1 MVSEDHAL
9 ADLDNWPVL
18 VSFLPSGWREQAKNT
33 GALTRARGISGPDQL
48 LRILLIHLA
57 SGYSLAETATRAKTS
72 GLGDMTAVALF
83 KRLRASEHW
92 LQWLARELGKA
103 RGWDLP
109 SGDRRYRAVD
119 ATVVSEPGSTGTDW
133 RLHYSLNLSDLQ
145 CDFFE
150 ITDVTGGETWR
161 RVPVS
166 PGDVLLGDRVYGTP
180 TGIAHALRSQGEVIV
195 RVNHNAL
202 PLFDGEGKPFPVFR
216 RFRGLRVG
224 RTQQWETHAVHE
236 GTRLRGR
243 LIAVKRTA
251 EATRRVRKRISRKAS
266 RKQTPIS
273 QRSWRDAQYF
283 SVWTSLPNQV
293 EPDQVLEAY
302 RLRWQVELA
311 FKRMKSILGFGHL
324 PKKDPPSARAWLH
337 GKLFVSL
344 LAEHLIATADAFSP
358 WGYMLERQ
366 AKPMAGN

>member
-1 MVSEDHAL
+1 MIIEDQAL
-9 ADLDNWPVL
+9 ADWDNWPVL
-18 VSFLPSGWREQAKNT
+18 LSFLPQGWREQAKST
-33 GALTRARGISGPDQL
+33 GALIRARGISGPDEL

-57 SGYSLAETATRAKTS
+57 NGYSLAETAAHARTS
-72 GLGDMTAVALF
+72 GLGEITAVALF
-83 KRLRASEHW
+83 KRLRASEYW
-92 LQWLARELGKA
+92 LQWLARELGKTL
-103 RGWDLP
+103 GWILP
-109 SGDRRYRAVD
+109 SGGRRYRAVD

-133 RLHYSLNLSDLQ
+133 RLHYSLTLSNLQ

-166 PGDVLLGDRVYGTP
+166 PGDVLLGDRIYGTP
-180 TGIAHALRSQGEVIV
+180 TGIAHVLRSQGEVIV

-202 PLFDGEGKPFPVFR
+202 PLFETGGMAFPVFR

-224 RTQQWETHAVHE
+224 KAHQWYTFAVHD
-236 GTRLRGR
+236 GTPLRGR

-251 EATRRVRKRISRKAS
+251 EATRRARKRIARKAS
-266 RKQTPIS
+266 RKQTAIS
-273 QRSWRDAQYF
+273 QRSWRGAQYF
-283 SVWTSLPNQV
+283 SVWTSLPDQF
-293 EPDQVLEAY
+293 EPEQVLEAY

-324 PKKDPPSARAWLH
+324 PKKDPASARAWLH

-344 LAEHLIATADAFSP
+344 LAEHLIAAADAVSP
-358 WGYMLERQ
+358 WGYVFPGE
-366 AKPMAGN
+366 AKPVA

>member
-1 MVSEDHAL
+1 VVIKDQAL
-9 ADLDNWPVL
+9 ADWDNWPVL
-18 VSFLPSGWREQAKNT
+18 LSFLPQGWREQAKSA
-33 GALTRARGISGPDQL
+33 GALTRARGISGPDDL

-57 SGYSLAETATRAKTS
+57 SGYSLAETAAHARTS
-72 GLGDMTAVALF
+72 GLGEITAVALF

-92 LQWLARELGKA
+92 LQWLARELKKA
-103 RGWDLP
+103 LGWSLP

-119 ATVVSEPGSTGTDW
+119 ATVVSEPGSTGTDG
-133 RLHYSLNLSDLQ
+133 RLHYSLTLSNLQ

-166 PGDVLLGDRVYGTP
+166 PGDVLLGDRIYGTP
-180 TGIAHALRSQGEVIV
+180 TGIAHVLRSQGEVIV

-202 PLFDGEGKPFPVFR
+202 PLFETGGTPFPVFQ

-224 RTQQWETHAVHE
+224 KAQQWYTFATHD
-236 GTRLRGR
+236 GTPLRGR
-243 LIAVKRTA
+243 LIAVKRTT
-251 EATRRVRKRISRKAS
+251 EATRRARKRITRKAT
-266 RKQTPIS
+266 RKQTAIS
-273 QRSWRDAQYF
+273 QRSWRGAQYF
-283 SVWTSLPNQV
+283 SVWTSLLDQF
-293 EPDQVLEAY
+293 EPEQVLEAY

-324 PKKDPPSARAWLH
+324 PKKDPASARAWLH

-344 LAEHLIATADAFSP
+344 LAEHLIAAAAAFSP
-358 WGYMLERQ
+358 WGYSFTGE
-366 AKPMAGN
+366 AKPVA

>member
-1 MVSEDHAL
+1 M
-9 ADLDNWPVL
+9 
-18 VSFLPSGWREQAKNT
+18 SFLPSGWREQAKDT
-33 GALTRARGISGPDQL
+33 GALTRARGISGPEQL

-57 SGYSLAETATRAKTS
+57 SGFSLAETATRARTS
-72 GLGDMTAVALF
+72 SLGDMTAVALF

-109 SGDRRYRAVD
+109 SGSRRYRAVD

-133 RLHYSLNLSDLQ
+133 RLHYSLNLNDLQ

-150 ITDVTGGETWR
+150 ITDVKGGETWR

-166 PGDVLLGDRVYGTP
+166 PADVLLGDRIYGTP
-180 TGIAHALRSQGEVIV
+180 TGIAYVLKSQGEVIV

-202 PLFDGEGKPFPVFR
+202 PLFDAEGKPFSVFK
-216 RFRGLRVG
+216 RFRSLRVG
-224 RTQQWETHAVHE
+224 KTQQWSTHAVHE
-236 GTRLRGR
+236 GTRLGGR

-251 EATRRVRKRISRKAS
+251 EAARRARKRITRKAS
-266 RKQTPIS
+266 RKQTSIS
-273 QRSWRDAQYF
+273 QHSWRGAQYF
-283 SVWTSLPNQV
+283 SVWTSLPSEF

-311 FKRMKSILGFGHL
+311 FKRMKSVLGFGHL
-324 PKKDPPSARAWLH
+324 PKKDPASTRAWLH

-344 LAEHLIATADAFSP
+344 LAEHLIAAADDFSP
-358 WGYMLERQ
+358 WGYALERKT
-366 AKPMAGN
+366 KPLA